1 MKPLHNRIV
10 VKRVEAETKTDFG
23 IILTKTDPVDQCLVI
38 AIGDDVKE
46 VKVGDI
52 AIVGRS
58 TGQAVKHE
66 DQNLIVITEDD
77 VLAIIEE

>member
-10 VKRVEAETKTDFG
+10 VKRQEAETKTDFG
-23 IILTKTDPVDQCLVI
+23 LILTKTDPVDQCLVI

-58 TGQAVKHE
+58 TGQSVKHE